1 MKKKVVSYFPA
12 VAVRLRRGIIILIY
26 LQRKRSSSDES
37 DELLCM
43 KKKAVSYSPALL
55 CSTIGAVGLN
65 FSVRNGKRWDTDAIT
80 T

>member
-1 MKKKVVSYFPA
+1 MVYNQKIVHLIAQMNALIK
-12 VAVRLRRGIIILIY
+12 RR
-26 LQRKRSSSDES
+26 R
-37 DELLCM
+37 
-43 KKKAVSYSPALL
+43 VSYSPALL

>member
-43 KKKAVSYSPALL
+43 KKKAASYSPALL
-55 CSTIGAVGLN
+55 CSTIGAGGLN
-65 FSVRNGKRWDTDAIT
+65 FSVRDGKRWDTAAIT